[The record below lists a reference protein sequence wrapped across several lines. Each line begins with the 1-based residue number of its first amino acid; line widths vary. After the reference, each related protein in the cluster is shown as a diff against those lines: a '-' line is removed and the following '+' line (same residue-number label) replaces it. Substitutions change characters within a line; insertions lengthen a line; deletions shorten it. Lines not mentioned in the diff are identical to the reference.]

1 MFPLSR
7 NYDITVCFGYS
18 IHFFIL
24 REFCKFSQLEI
35 FHKIARASN
44 DTSFGYGGLYKLLF
58 IIVALLKFLK
68 KNIRK
73 SEISH
78 KYTIYPENI

>member
-1 MFPLSR
+1 MFPLPR
-7 NYDITVCFGYS
+7 NYDITVYFGYS

-44 DTSFGYGGLYKLLF
+44 DTSFGYGDLFKLLF

-68 KNIRK
+68 KYT
-73 SEISH
+73 EIGNFSQ
-78 KYTIYPENI
+78 IYDIS